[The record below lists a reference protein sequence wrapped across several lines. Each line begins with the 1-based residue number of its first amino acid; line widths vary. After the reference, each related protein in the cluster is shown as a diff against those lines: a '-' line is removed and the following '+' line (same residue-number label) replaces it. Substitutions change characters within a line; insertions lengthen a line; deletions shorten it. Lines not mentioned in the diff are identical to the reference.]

1 MFDPDYEMSE
11 TEKSTEMTPKAEYS
25 RRYAARQQTLRILER
40 RESLG
45 GLARVATFLG
55 IPAVIYAASF
65 RGGSTYLWALVAM
78 GAFIA
83 AVVWH
88 RRIVA
93 SLERTR
99 RAIHYYGKALAR
111 LDDHWVDAAPRG
123 ERYRRPEHRYALDL
137 DLFGRASLFQ
147 LLCAARTRMGQ
158 DTLADW
164 LLAPAEPD
172 VIRSRQGAIDE
183 LRRHLDLRE
192 EIAVLDAPE
201 KELHPGK
208 LLAWA
213 VGPAKFVDRLR
224 PALAVVLAVA
234 SVAALVGWIGFGTGF
249 APFFAVAAVQGLFL
263 LGMRRQIRELSK
275 HTESALGELNLL
287 TQMLQIMERQRFA
300 SPRLQ
305 AVIGRLQAQGC
316 LPSQRIAR
324 LAQLVDYWDTIWH
337 NQFVLPMAFILMLFV
352 HLAYAIER
360 WRVRYGRLVGEWL
373 EAVGEFEGLCSLSA
387 YAYEHPE
394 LPFPEIEEQERCFT
408 ADGLGHPLI
417 PAGRRVT
424 NDVALGS
431 ERRLL
436 LVSGSNMSGKS
447 TLLRSVGINAV
458 LALAGAP
465 VCAKRLRISPQTVA
479 AVMRT
484 ADSLQEGVSGFYA
497 EIKRL
502 RTVFDLTA
510 ESLPVL
516 FLFDEILHGTNSQDR
531 RAGAEAVIEGLLER
545 GAIGMATTHDLALA
559 EIADRLKPRAA
570 NVHFEDQVTDGQMH
584 FDYRLRP
591 GVVPKGNGLVLM
603 RLLGFD
609 V

>member
-1 MFDPDYEMSE
+1 MSGTE
-11 TEKSTEMTPKAEYS
+11 TQAESTPRVEYT
-25 RRYAARQQTLRILER
+25 RRHAARQETLRGLER
-40 RESLG
+40 WESLG
-45 GLARVATFLG
+45 GGLRVVTFLS
-55 IPAVIYAASF
+55 IPAAFYAAFTGGCSF
-65 RGGSTYLWALVAM
+65 LWGLAAVA
-78 GAFIA
+78 GFLA

-93 SLERTR
+93 SLERAR
-99 RAIHYYGKALAR
+99 RAIDYYAKALAR
-111 LDDHWVDAAPRG
+111 LDDRWVDMAPRG
-123 ERYRRPEHRYALDL
+123 ERHRRPEHPYAMDL

-147 LLCAARTRMGQ
+147 LVCAARTRMGE
-158 DTLADW
+158 DSLAAW
-164 LLAPAEPD
+164 LLSPAEPE
-172 VIRSRQGAIDE
+172 VIRSRHAAIDE
-183 LRRHLDLRE
+183 LRSQLDLRE
-192 EIAVLDAPE
+192 EIAVLDVSIHR
-201 KELHPGK
+201 ELHPKK

-213 VGPAKFVDRLR
+213 IGPATLVDRLR

-249 APFFAVAAVQGLFL
+249 GPVLAVAAVQGLLL
-263 LGMRRQIRELSK
+263 LGMRRPIRELAE
-275 HTESALGELNLL
+275 HIDSALGELNLL
-287 TQMLQIMERQRFA
+287 LQMLRIMERQRFA

-305 AVIGRLQAQGC
+305 EIIARLQASGR

-324 LAQLVDYWDTIWH
+324 LARLVGHWETIWH
-337 NQFVLPMAFILMLFV
+337 NQFVLPIAFVLMLFV
-352 HLAYAIER
+352 HVAYAIER

-373 EAVGEFEGLCSLSA
+373 DAVGEFEALCSFSV

-394 LPFPEIEEQERCFT
+394 QPFPEIEEQDRCFE
-408 ADGLGHPLI
+408 AEELGHPLI
-417 PAGRRVT
+417 PAGRRVA
-424 NDVALGS
+424 NDVALGHQ
-431 ERRLL
+431 RQLL

-479 AVMRT
+479 SVMRT
-484 ADSLQEGVSGFYA
+484 TDSLEEGVSAFYA
-497 EIKRL
+497 ELKRL
-502 RTVFDLTA
+502 RAVFDLTGGR
-510 ESLPVL
+510 LPVL

-545 GAIGMATTHDLALA
+545 GATGMATTHDLALA
-559 EIADRLKPRAA
+559 EIADKLKPRAA
-570 NVHFEDQVTDGQMH
+570 NVHFEDQMTDGQMH